1 MRPIFWC
8 FILLMPITVSS
19 PLIAQP
25 AYTADQIIER
35 FSASRPSET
44 SLPLGQSRG
53 LGASRAVCVGTEA
66 ECGRQARPPS
76 PTFDLMVNFGLDS
89 DRLTP
94 EARRNLNEF
103 ARALKDPR
111 LTELS
116 FAVEGHTDGRGSDGH
131 NMDLSRRR
139 ASAVVSYLEARGVDR
154 SRIVPRALGSS
165 QPRTSDPMDATNR
178 RVETRL
184 AQ

>member
-8 FILLMPITVSS
+8 FVLFAPMTVSS
-19 PLIAQP
+19 AAIAQP
-25 AYTADQIIER
+25 AYTSEQIIER
-35 FSASRPSET
+35 FSGAGRPAAP
-44 SLPLGQSRG
+44 LPLGQSRG
-53 LGASRAVCVGTEA
+53 LGSTRAVCVGTEA
-66 ECGRQARPPS
+66 ECGRPASPS
-76 PTFDLMVNFGLDS
+76 PSFDLMVNFGLDS

-103 ARALKDPR
+103 ARALQDPR
-111 LTELS
+111 LTVLN
-116 FAVEGHTDGRGSDGH
+116 FQVEGHTDGRGSDDH

-139 ASAVVSYLEARGVDR
+139 ASAVVNYLEGRGVDR
-154 SRIVPRALGSS
+154 SRIAARALGSS
-165 QPRTSDPMDATNR
+165 QPRTPDPMDPTNR